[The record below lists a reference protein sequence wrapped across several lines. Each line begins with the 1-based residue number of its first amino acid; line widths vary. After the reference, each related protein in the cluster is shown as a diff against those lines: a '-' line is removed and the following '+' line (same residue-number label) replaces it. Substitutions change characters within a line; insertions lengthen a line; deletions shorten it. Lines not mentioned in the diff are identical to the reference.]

1 MSNRKEILIKKY
13 LEFKSSLEAV
23 NFNTS
28 LFPNLE
34 DVDIVDL
41 LLFFNLCFSYTTE
54 YESIVRNLASS
65 YDIKLSDDELQK
77 GMPLITEYIEWL
89 KCFQKN

>member
-1 MSNRKEILIKKY
+1 
-13 LEFKSSLEAV
+13 
-23 NFNTS
+23 
-28 LFPNLE
+28 
-34 DVDIVDL
+34 
-41 LLFFNLCFSYTTE
+41 LCFSYTTE
-54 YESIVRNLASS
+54 YESIVKNLASS